1 MHHMLRPTSKK
12 IKIPEK
18 PWGINQTQMANGLFE
33 ILLRSSNS
41 SKVASLSSLKPEI
54 AWNKQSNNTDIDPA
68 CGKLPV
74 FRSCLFQ
81 LDP

>member
-1 MHHMLRPTSKK
+1 MHHMLRPTSK

-18 PWGINQTQMANGLFE
+18 PCGINQTQMANGLFE
-33 ILLRSSNS
+33 ILLRSANS

-54 AWNKQSNNTDIDPA
+54 AGNKQSNNTDIHPA

>member
-1 MHHMLRPTSKK
+1 MHHMLRPTSK

-18 PWGINQTQMANGLFE
+18 PCGINQTQMANGLFE

-41 SKVASLSSLKPEI
+41 SKVASLSSLKHEI
-54 AWNKQSNNTDIDPA
+54 AGNKQSNNTDIHPA